1 MNRRKFVQLSAL
13 GSAAMV
19 VPGFVKAFAAGD
31 VKNGNGRKLVVLQL
45 SGGNDGLNTVIP
57 VRNDIYYRQR
67 PVIGIKEADALLLG
81 EDMALNPVLSNLKR
95 MYDNGVLSLLN
106 GVGYEHPNRSHFRS
120 MDIWQSGSRS
130 DEIRSTGWLGRYL
143 DLACKDCRTQNIM
156 AVEVDDALS
165 LSMKGAEFKALAIRD
180 PKQFYNAAHTGYF
193 NALSDAHSTDHH
205 DALPD
210 YLYKTLRETMSSAS
224 YIYEHVNAG
233 TPRQSYPDT
242 AIGKRLKTIASLI
255 LSGAD
260 TRIYYASHGSF
271 DTHVGQRGRQD
282 KLLGE
287 LDAALAAFTAEMQ
300 EAGLFRDVLIMTFS
314 EFGRRV
320 GENASG
326 GTDHGTAAPMFMISG
341 ALKKPGIYN
350 PYPDLGNLDQG
361 DLRYAIDFRS
371 VYATVLNRWLET
383 RHDPILG
390 TGIEALTFI

>member
-1 MNRRKFVQLSAL
+1 MLVPQFVHGLAASDA
-13 GSAAMV
+13 GSLT
-19 VPGFVKAFAAGD
+19 
-31 VKNGNGRKLVVLQL
+31 GRKLIVIQL

-57 VRNDIYYRQR
+57 VRNDIYYRSR
-67 PVIGIKEADALLLG
+67 PAIGIRPADTLG
-81 EDMALNPVLSNLKR
+81 LSDELGLNPSLVNLKKL
-95 MYDNGVLSLLN
+95 YDNAQLSLLN

-120 MDIWQSGSRS
+120 MDIWQSGSGA

-143 DLACKDCRTQNIM
+143 DHACKDCGTRNTM

-165 LSMKGAEFKALAIRD
+165 LTMKGADIKALAIRD

-193 NALSDAHSTDHH
+193 TAIRDAHTTGHQ

-210 YLYKTLRETMSSAS
+210 YLYKTLRETTNSAE
-224 YIYEHVNAG
+224 YIYDHVNAAV
-233 TPRQSYPDT
+233 PKENYPDT
-242 AIGKRLKTIASLI
+242 ALGKRMKIIASLL

-271 DTHVGQRGRQD
+271 DTHVSQRGRQD
-282 KLLGE
+282 KLLAE
-287 LDAALAAFTAEMQ
+287 LDGALGALTAELQASGM
-300 EAGLFRDVLIMTFS
+300 FNDVLIMTFS

-350 PYPDLGNLDQG
+350 PHPDLLNLDEG
-361 DLRYAIDFRS
+361 DLRYNIDFRS
-371 VYATVLNRWLET
+371 VYASVLTRWLGTAHE
-383 RHDPILG
+383 PVLG
-390 TGIEALTFI
+390 AGIEPLTFI